1 MNYKFPD
8 FKVEIVNPKVTVVNV
23 SDKIQLKYC
32 VVSILLVDEV
42 GTNFGFT
49 LPELFTYV
57 DTWTDA
63 DIDEWVSKELIQ
75 YEDVKQ
81 LKK

>member
-8 FKVEIVNPKVTVVNV
+8 FKVEIVDPMVTVVNV

-42 GTNFGFT
+42 GTQFGFT
-49 LPELFTYV
+49 FPELFTYV

-63 DIDEWVSKELIQ
+63 DIDAWV
-75 YEDVKQ
+75 DKQ
-81 LKK
+81 LVSYQVK

>member
-8 FKVEIVNPKVTVVNV
+8 FNVEIVKPTITVVNV

-49 LPELFTYV
+49 FPDLFTYV
-57 DTWTDA
+57 DTWEDSEINA
-63 DIDEWVSKELIQ
+63 WVSKELVQ
-75 YEDVKQ
+75 YEDVTQ

>member
-8 FKVEIVNPKVTVVNV
+8 FNVEIVNPKVTVVNV

-42 GTNFGFT
+42 KTQFGFT
-49 LPELFTYV
+49 FPNLFTYV
-57 DTWTDA
+57 DNWTDA
-63 DIDEWVSKELIQ
+63 DIDAWVSKQLVQ
-75 YEDVKQ
+75 YEVK
-81 LKK
+81 